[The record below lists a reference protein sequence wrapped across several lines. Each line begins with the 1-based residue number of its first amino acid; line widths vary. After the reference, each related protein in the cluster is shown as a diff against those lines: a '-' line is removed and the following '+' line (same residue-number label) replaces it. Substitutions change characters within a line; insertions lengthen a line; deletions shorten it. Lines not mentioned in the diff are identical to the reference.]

1 MPNMCEGCGTK
12 QASFGT
18 PTERKARWCGG
29 CGKAH
34 DAIHLTGKM
43 CEGCGTKQ
51 ASFGTPTE
59 RKARWCGGCGKA
71 HNAINLFAI
80 MCEGCGAK
88 QASFGTPTERKRR
101 WCLGCSKAHGAT
113 SLRCGKAHGAINVTP
128 HGAKRMR
135 LDPPANLSTSKSTT
149 PEAEAGADRRAHEG
163 MASGDATSLLA
174 ALAFPCAA
182 PVVAQRT
189 GMPFFLDLTR
199 FQRAPSLRFA
209 DSSELRTPIVA
220 GVWL

>member
-34 DAIHLTGKM
+34 DAINLTGKM
-43 CEGCGTKQ
+43 CEGCGAKQ

-59 RKARWCGGCGKA
+59 RKARWCVGCGKA
-71 HNAINLFAI
+71 HDAINLFAI

-88 QASFGTPTERKRR
+88 QASFGTPTERKAR
-101 WCLGCSKAHGAT
+101 WCS
-113 SLRCGKAHGAINVTP
+113 SCGKAHGAINVTP

-149 PEAEAGADRRAHEG
+149 PEAEAGADSDRAHEG

-189 GMPFFLDLTR
+189 GMPFFLDLAR

-209 DSSELRTPIVA
+209 DSSDLRTTNVA